1 MQYFLRVKPVAGRL
15 RASVNY
21 DTLQQLIMTTYLLG
35 VQWEKSDVR
44 VAWRKVVTTIPA
56 ESFKTWLQE
65 HIPHHAVAQ
74 AVLTVPES
82 HIILKEL
89 ELPALKAA
97 ELAEAVHWELMDKS
111 SIGSETVVSWKI
123 IEKRDGML
131 RVAAMIMKKSEVA
144 AAVSFFAEAGV
155 ELTAIEP
162 SAISAGRVLFLPAT
176 TNILLSL
183 EGAEV
188 SAVFVRARVPVFS
201 TSFTIPL
208 TETAIRA
215 KHFSK
220 DATAALVSH
229 LKRIITYWNAKN
241 TPVARII
248 VTSEAAIY
256 SGLKSDVARGIA
268 MPIDAGNAN
277 AAVIGAAMRGALD
290 TVNFLPKER
299 RVSLEKKAFALYAR
313 MRLWQFAKINVVVLM
328 LLAALSGFLWV
339 SQMAYAKNIAQTQ
352 RFVDNHPAQKYV
364 PRITSVNVL
373 AQEISKLMA
382 SQEDTGA
389 RLRYLSSVT
398 PPGVHFT
405 SLKMVG
411 GTREEWLVTGTGD
424 RSDILAFYYK
434 LKTDKTVSDVS
445 MPYSNFDRET
455 DSPFTV
461 TIIW

>member
-1 MQYFLRVKPVAGRL
+1 
-15 RASVNY
+15 
-21 DTLQQLIMTTYLLG
+21 MTTYLLG
-35 VQWEKSDVR
+35 VQRENSSLR
-44 VAWRKVVTTIPA
+44 IAWKKGVTVIPA
-56 ESFKTWLQE
+56 ESLKTWLQE
-65 HIPHHAVAQ
+65 HIPYNAAVQ
-74 AVLTVPES
+74 AVLTVAES

-89 ELPALKAA
+89 EIPILRGE
-97 ELAEAVHWELMDKS
+97 ELAEAVHWELSDTS
-111 SIGSETVVSWKI
+111 SIGPDSATAWQVYQ
-123 IEKRDGML
+123 KRDGML

-162 SAISAGRVLFLPAT
+162 SAVSAGRVLSFPAT

-220 DATAALVSH
+220 DATASLVSH

-248 VTSEAAIY
+248 VTSEAATY
-256 SGLKSDVARGIA
+256 SGLKSDVARGVA
-268 MPIDAGNAN
+268 VPLDVGKAD
-277 AAVIGAAMRGALD
+277 AAVIGAAMRGVED
-290 TVNFLPKER
+290 TVNFLPKEHR
-299 RVSLEKKAFALYAR
+299 ISLEKKTFGLYAR
-313 MRLWQFAKINVVVLM
+313 MRLWQFVKINVVILI
-328 LLAALSGFLWV
+328 LLAVLSGFLWV
-339 SQMAYAKNIAQTQ
+339 SQMAYAKNIIQTQ

-364 PRITSVNVL
+364 PHITSVNAL

-382 SQEDTGA
+382 SQEDTGV
-389 RLRYLSSVT
+389 RLRYLSSAT
-398 PPGVHFT
+398 PPGIHFT

-455 DSPFTV
+455 DSPFTL
-461 TIIW
+461 TIVW